1 MKETA
6 AASAL
11 PDAAARDR
19 LLSVTAAV
27 LLGVFLLW
35 GAAFVPLPTL
45 HDAAYDT
52 RHGFAFPCH

>member
-1 MKETA
+1 MKLTA

-11 PDAAARDR
+11 PVAARDR
-19 LLSVTAAV
+19 LLSVAAAV

-45 HDAAYDT
+45 HDAAHDT

>member
-1 MKETA
+1 MRP

-11 PDAAARDR
+11 PDDAARDR
-19 LLSVTAAV
+19 LLAVAAAV

-45 HDAAYDT
+45 HDAAHDA

>member
-1 MKETA
+1 MKSTA
-6 AASAL
+6 AAL

-19 LLSVTAAV
+19 LLAVAAAV

-45 HDAAYDT
+45 HDAAHDT

>member
-1 MKETA
+1 MKPTA
-6 AASAL
+6 AAPAL
-11 PDAAARDR
+11 SGAPARGRLLAGAAA
-19 LLSVTAAV
+19 A

-45 HDAAYDT
+45 HDAAHDT